1 MKLTPAD
8 QAAVRK
14 HNTATVMDVLRH
26 HAPLSRA
33 ELAARIG
40 LNRSTVS
47 SIIYDLLQQGLIC
60 ETELQTARM
69 GRPGMLLTLNSHGGG
84 AVGLEIGVDFISILL
99 CDFLAQVLWRER
111 IPTTPKDTQAV
122 ILERAAN
129 LISQALTMA
138 ATQHLRLLGL
148 GVGLPGL
155 VDLNEGQLIVAP
167 NLRWR
172 DVPLRMLWSQRF
184 GLPIFVEN
192 EANAAA
198 LGEYYFG
205 AAKDVKNFL
214 YLSAG
219 VGLGGGIILN
229 GQLYRGSHG
238 YAGEIGHMTLYPNGL
253 QCGCGKIGCW
263 ETVVGPRALI
273 RRVQH
278 DIQNGANSLVR
289 TLVSGNLEAITVAAI
304 VEAANAGDVTALAA
318 LDDVAHHLSV
328 GIANLV
334 NILNPSLVV
343 LGGALNTASRFLLPT
358 IEAAVKENVLGPA
371 QDDLRIAPSAHGAD
385 ACVIGAVA
393 LVLDEILQ
401 SPGL

>member
-1 MKLTPAD
+1 VKSAPAD

-33 ELAARIG
+33 ELATRIG

-69 GRPGMLLTLNSHGGG
+69 GRPGMLLTLNPQGGG
-84 AVGLEIGVDFISILL
+84 AIGVEIGVDFISILL

-111 IPTTPKDTQAV
+111 IATTLGDTQDV
-122 ILERAAN
+122 ILERAAA
-129 LISQALTMA
+129 LISRALTIA
-138 ATQHLRLLGL
+138 ATHHLRLMGI

-155 VDLNEGQLIVAP
+155 VDLNEGKLIVAP

-172 DVPLRMLWSQRF
+172 DVPLRALWSQRF

-205 AAKDVKNFL
+205 VARDVKNFL

-229 GQLYRGSHG
+229 GQLFRGSHG
-238 YAGEIGHMTLYPNGL
+238 YAGEIGHMTLYPNGIR
-253 QCGCGKIGCW
+253 CGCGKIGCW

-278 DIQNGANSLVR
+278 DVENGASSLVQ
-289 TLVSGNLEAITVAAI
+289 TLVSGDLAAITVATI
-304 VEAANAGDVTALAA
+304 VEAANAGDATALAA
-318 LDDVAHHLSV
+318 LADVAHHLGV

-334 NILNPSLVV
+334 NIFNPSLVV

-358 IEAAVKENVLGPA
+358 IETAFKENVLGPA
-371 QDDLRIAPSAHGAD
+371 QNDLRIAPSAHGAD
-385 ACVIGAVA
+385 ACVIGAVT
-393 LVLDEILQ
+393 LVLDEILRT
-401 SPGL
+401 PDL